1 MSLTLLPVP
10 HFQQRERADCLVAC
24 AIMVLAY
31 LGQQPSYQQL
41 YNVLKMRPGLGTA
54 MSNIRQLEK
63 LGLSVLYRQGTLPLL
78 QQHLVGN
85 EPCIVPVKTSELP
98 YWQVDTDHAVVV
110 VGLDASSVYLNDP
123 VLPYAPVYVP
133 RGDFELA
140 WLERDEFFA
149 VVQRLG

>member
-1 MSLTLLPVP
+1 MSLTILPVP
-10 HFQQRERADCLVAC
+10 HFQQREHSDCLVAC

-41 YNVLKMRPGLGTA
+41 YKVLKMKPGLGTA

-63 LGLSVLYRQGTLPLL
+63 LELSVVYQQGTLSLL
-78 QQHLVGN
+78 QQYLVEN
-85 EPCIVPVKTSELP
+85 KPCIVPVKTSELP
-98 YWQVDTDHAVVV
+98 YWTVDTDHAVVV
-110 VGLDASSVYLNDP
+110 VGLDSQFVYLNDP
-123 VLPYAPVYVP
+123 FLPQAPIFVP

-149 VVQRLG
+149 VVQG